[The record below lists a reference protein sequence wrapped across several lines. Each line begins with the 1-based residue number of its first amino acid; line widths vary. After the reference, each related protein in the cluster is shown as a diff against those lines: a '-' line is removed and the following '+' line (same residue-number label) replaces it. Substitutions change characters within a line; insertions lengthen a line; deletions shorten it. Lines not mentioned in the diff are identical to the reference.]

1 MATYCC
7 DAANSYA
14 ICSLRRSTKPVAA
27 IASHPNRPAAA
38 LPAGRAVTM
47 RAMATCLVTGGAG
60 FLGSHLC
67 DELLRREHRVI
78 CVDNLETGSP
88 ANIHAHPRPG
98 FPPPDPRHHR
108 GLLGG
113 GADRLRLPPG
123 LAGLSHRLPAP
134 AAA

>member
-38 LPAGRAVTM
+38 LPAGCAVTM

-78 CVDNLETGSP
+78 CVDNLETGSL
-88 ANIHAHPRPG
+88 ANIEHIRS
-98 FPPPDPRHHR
+98 
-108 GLLGG
+108 
-113 GADRLRLPPG
+113 ADFLHVNLDIIEPYFVDEPIDFVY
-123 LAGLSHRLPAP
+123 H
-134 AAA
+134 